1 MKETWCILFGL
12 IKKMMFILLLT
23 SIMDVSNH
31 AKCVSLNIQQCMIQ
45 PTLINIHPNEDT
57 EGLHYYP
64 FAVNLD
70 RCVQSCNALN
80 DLSNRLCMQSK
91 TKSES
96 KCFQYDYR
104 NKLIETNNKSMYL
117 VNINVNLMLENV
129 IQINSGITINV
140 DVSKKNLK
148 ELH

>member
-23 SIMDVSNH
+23 SIMNVSNH

-64 FAVNLD
+64 FAVNFD

-129 IQINSGITINV
+129 IQIKSGITINV

>member
-1 MKETWCILFGL
+1 MN
-12 IKKMMFILLLT
+12 
-23 SIMDVSNH
+23 VSNH

-129 IQINSGITINV
+129 IQIKSGITINV
-140 DVSKKNLK
+140 DVSKKSSKNFISVKKIIFRIL
-148 ELH
+148 LHVVA